1 MANSL
6 EKLLDIVSKLA
17 SIQQMTN
24 TQQNSNIQS
33 PIIVEDSNISASN
46 ENQQTNPKTI
56 YITKEDIESMF
67 PSLKGK
73 LDPVKIL
80 SSFTDKSTLSKF
92 LSGLGIISIK
102 PMEENKSS
110 SEPEQPKSKDNQ

>member
-24 TQQNSNIQS
+24 TQQNSNMQRHV
-33 PIIVEDSNISASN
+33 IIEDSNISASN
-46 ENQQTNPKTI
+46 ENQQANPKTI
-56 YITKEDIESMF
+56 YITKEDLETMF
-67 PSLKGK
+67 PSIKGK

-80 SSFTDKSTLSKF
+80 STFADKPTLSKF
-92 LSGLGIISIK
+92 LSGLGIVSIK

-110 SEPEQPKSKDNQ
+110 SQTEQPKSEDNQ